1 MYTLGVAVSVL
12 VDDREVI
19 VLVLPAEKRSGAR
32 LDDDERELVLEEAKV
47 ADVKSVVG
55 DVDIVE

>member
-32 LDDDERELVLEEAKV
+32 LDDDERELVLEEARV

>member
-12 VDDREVI
+12 ADDREVI
-19 VLVLPAEKRSGAR
+19 VLVLPAEKRSGVR
-32 LDDDERELVLEEAKV
+32 LDDDERELVLIEARV

>member
-12 VDDREVI
+12 VDGREVI

-32 LDDDERELVLEEAKV
+32 LDDDERELVLEEARV

>member
-12 VDDREVI
+12 ADDREVI

-32 LDDDERELVLEEAKV
+32 LDDDERELVLEEARV
-47 ADVKSVVG
+47 ADVKSVAG
-55 DVDIVE
+55 DVAIVV